1 VPRSVHA
8 PCIALFG
15 VDCWVE
21 DWKHRCKSIASDS
34 TAKDASA
41 NMHWPP
47 HPPKRS
53 REQVQIAPMLV
64 DAASAAVM
72 FGVSKRSFH
81 RLRKRSD
88 FPQNATVVFGPRC
101 VRYRLEALQAFAQS
115 FASASQAEPGQLRR
129 CRRIRSTP

>member
-1 VPRSVHA
+1 MPRSVHA

-15 VDCWVE
+15 VDCRVE

-53 REQVQIAPMLV
+53 REQAQIAPMLV

-81 RLRKRSD
+81 RLLKRTD

-101 VRYRLEALQAFAQS
+101 VRYRREALQAFALS
-115 FASASQAEPGQLRR
+115 FASAPLSEPEQLK
-129 CRRIRSTP
+129 RSRHMRTTR